1 MRRDAPASSDCGT
14 GWSQKLSGIESR
26 AWIRTVAR
34 HAFVVGVLSG
44 LGAQSL
50 SASANEVPSG
60 LTVQRSMRAA
70 PHRLIVHPSDA
81 TVAADQTQRFSVT
94 DAQGK
99 PVAVRWNV
107 SGIGCS
113 GSACGSINEQGV
125 YQPPSTLPQPRMVTV
140 EGVLVSDPNYS
151 VLTEVRLE
159 AALTAP
165 ASAES
170 AQIYARKTQP
180 PAAPQIEKRPVSARV
195 ESPPPPN
202 AVAAA
207 PELGRQNVARVGKL
221 PALPGAVAA
230 APGIGNRSVSGS
242 GGSLPLPSAVAAAP
256 GIGNRSVS
264 GGGGSLP
271 LPNAIAS
278 APVVESPRVA
288 RSGELSPMP
297 GVVAPRPPV
306 EKTNV
311 SSGGAMSTRVAMSTP
326 PKVIAAAP
334 AVENRS
340 VARNA
345 PLPPLSNTGR
355 AAPENRKSNTVLSL
369 NVQSLQPIASVT
381 PTHAPIP
388 TVKPQPSTSAVVGIQ
403 NPVVNAALPP
413 MQDLVAV
420 PPTAAAGN
428 GGAISMHNS
437 SVVTYANGQLTI
449 NAENLTLAAL
459 LKLIAEKTGAVI
471 DLPPGTGHERIFE
484 HAGPGKP
491 NDVLTQLLNGSHFN
505 FVIVNS
511 PQDPNAVAQVL
522 LTVEQEGASPA
533 AAPRTEV
540 LAARAQEPAPSPY
553 PAKKPAEEDTTQ
565 PLPPPVDV
573 KPPAEDMSPDQ
584 RGEYMKQLFKKLST
598 QSEGSQ
604 TPPPAPPQ

>member
-311 SSGGAMSTRVAMSTP
+311 SSGGAMSTSVAMSTP

-403 NPVVNAALPP
+403 NRACRN
-413 MQDLVAV
+413 DGGI
-420 PPTAAAGN
+420 TRAG
-428 GGAISMHNS
+428 
-437 SVVTYANGQLTI
+437 QC
-449 NAENLTLAAL
+449 
-459 LKLIAEKTGAVI
+459 
-471 DLPPGTGHERIFE
+471 
-484 HAGPGKP
+484 
-491 NDVLTQLLNGSHFN
+491 SH
-505 FVIVNS
+505 
-511 PQDPNAVAQVL
+511 
-522 LTVEQEGASPA
+522 
-533 AAPRTEV
+533 
-540 LAARAQEPAPSPY
+540 
-553 PAKKPAEEDTTQ
+553 
-565 PLPPPVDV
+565 
-573 KPPAEDMSPDQ
+573 
-584 RGEYMKQLFKKLST
+584 
-598 QSEGSQ
+598 
-604 TPPPAPPQ
+604 

>member
-1 MRRDAPASSDCGT
+1 VIEAIQLLRRRSEGVMRRDTPASSDCGT

-26 AWIRTVAR
+26 AWVRTVAR

-44 LGAQSL
+44 FGARSL

-170 AQIYARKTQP
+170 AQVYARKMQP
-180 PAAPQIEKRPVSARV
+180 LAAPQIEKKAVSARV
-195 ESPPPPN
+195 ESPPVPS

-221 PALPGAVAA
+221 PPLPGAVAA
-230 APGIGNRSVSGS
+230 APGIGNRSVSAS
-242 GGSLPLPSAVAAAP
+242 
-256 GIGNRSVS
+256 
-264 GGGGSLP
+264 GGSLP

-278 APVVESPRVA
+278 APAVESPRVA
-288 RSGELSPMP
+288 RSGELPP
-297 GVVAPRPPV
+297 LPRVVAPKPPV

-311 SSGGAMSTRVAMSTP
+311 SSSGAMSMPGGAMSTP
-326 PKVIAAAP
+326 PKVIAGAP

-340 VARNA
+340 VVHNA
-345 PLPPLSNTGR
+345 PLPPLPNAVR

-369 NVQSLQPIASVT
+369 NVQSLQPFASVT
-381 PTHAPIP
+381 PARAPVP
-388 TVKPQPSTSAVVGIQ
+388 TVKPQPSISAVVGVQ
-403 NPVVNAALPP
+403 NPVGNAALPP
-413 MQDLVAV
+413 MQDLAAV
-420 PPTAAAGN
+420 PPAVAARN

-437 SVVTYANGQLTI
+437 SAVTYANGQLTI
-449 NAENLTLAAL
+449 NAENVTLAAL
-459 LKLIAEKTGAVI
+459 LRLIAEKTGAVI
-471 DLPPGTGHERIFE
+471 DLPPGTGSERIFE

-553 PAKKPAEEDTTQ
+553 PAKKPAEEDTSQ

>member
-242 GGSLPLPSAVAAAP
+242 GGSLPLP
-256 GIGNRSVS
+256 
-264 GGGGSLP
+264 
-271 LPNAIAS
+271 NAIAS

-311 SSGGAMSTRVAMSTP
+311 SSGGAMSTSVAMSTP

>member
-1 MRRDAPASSDCGT
+1 MRRDTPASSDCGT

-44 LGAQSL
+44 FGAQSL

-159 AALTAP
+159 APLTAP
-165 ASAES
+165 ASAEA
-170 AQIYARKTQP
+170 AQSYVRKTQP
-180 PAAPQIEKRPVSARV
+180 LAAPLIEKKAVSARV
-195 ESPPPPN
+195 EPPPLPIT
-202 AVAAA
+202 VAAA
-207 PELGRQNVARVGKL
+207 PELGRQNVARAGKL
-221 PALPGAVAA
+221 PPLPGAVAA

-242 GGSLPLPSAVAAAP
+242 
-256 GIGNRSVS
+256 
-264 GGGGSLP
+264 GGSLP

-288 RSGELSPMP
+288 RSGELPPLP
-297 GVVAPRPPV
+297 GVVTPRPPV
-306 EKTNV
+306 EKVNV
-311 SSGGAMSTRVAMSTP
+311 STSGAMSTP
-326 PKVIAAAP
+326 PKVMAAAP
-334 AVENRS
+334 AVETRS
-340 VARNA
+340 VAHNA
-345 PLPPLSNTGR
+345 PLPPLPNTVR
-355 AAPENRKSNTVLSL
+355 AAPLNRKSNTVLSL
-369 NVQSLQPIASVT
+369 NMQSLAPVASVT
-381 PTHAPIP
+381 PATRAPIP
-388 TVKPQPSTSAVVGIQ
+388 TVKPQPLTSAVVGIQ
-403 NPVVNAALPP
+403 TPVVNAALPP
-413 MQDLVAV
+413 MQDLAVAS
-420 PPTAAAGN
+420 PTRTAGT
-428 GGAISMHNS
+428 GGTISMHNA
-437 SVVTYANGQLTI
+437 SVVSYANGQLTI

-471 DLPPGTGHERIFE
+471 DLPPGTGSERIFE

-598 QSEGSQ
+598 QSDGSQ
-604 TPPPAPPQ
+604 TPPSTPQ